1 MSERII
7 RDWLKIL
14 TNNLNF
20 KEHCTLT
27 KKKVQNTPMGKSNY
41 LYLALIFVYIAK
53 TTQSP
58 TPNQHSSKAITYQ
71 KLDIIIP
78 LFWYN
83 CLINLFL
90 NFRTWKHFKIHV
102 KVSQKMKKK
111 MWLSRIFQICHQIAF
126 DMVMVTLRQMLRQLQ
141 VKMPRPYINKFILHR
156 HIRHNDNCLSL

>member
-1 MSERII
+1 
-7 RDWLKIL
+7 
-14 TNNLNF
+14 
-20 KEHCTLT
+20 
-27 KKKVQNTPMGKSNY
+27 MGKSNY

-78 LFWYN
+78 RFWYN